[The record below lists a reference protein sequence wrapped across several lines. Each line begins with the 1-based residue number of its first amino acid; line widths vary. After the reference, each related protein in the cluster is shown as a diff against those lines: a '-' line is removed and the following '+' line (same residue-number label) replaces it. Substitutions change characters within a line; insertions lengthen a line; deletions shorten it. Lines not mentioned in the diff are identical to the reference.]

1 LRSIST
7 ARSAFNED
15 AMMDTFTRNY
25 SILLGAILLGL
36 LAWWL
41 SSIWQPRVWEIN
53 DMLEADP
60 RVGSYVYQFRVVDL
74 DNGVATLSTPRSFN
88 VPAMR
93 FLEIVEPSVAGKAQ
107 DDPAMIAA
115 QQDLIDH
122 QKRAQG
128 LVLAQPDVE
137 RVDWQLDVKWLADH
151 GVHAAGADI
160 R

>member
-1 LRSIST
+1 
-7 ARSAFNED
+7 
-15 AMMDTFTRNY
+15 MDSFTRNY

-53 DMLEADP
+53 EMLESDP
-60 RVGSYVYQFRVVDL
+60 KLSAYAYQFRVVDF
-74 DNGVATLSTPRSFN
+74 DNGLAILSTPRSFDM
-88 VPAMR
+88 PALR
-93 FLEIVEPSVAGKAQ
+93 FLEIVQPGLTGKAQ

-115 QQDLIDH
+115 QQDLIAH

-128 LVLAQPDVE
+128 LVQALPDVQ
-137 RVDWQLDVKWLADH
+137 RVDWRLDVKWLADH
-151 GVHAAGADI
+151 GVHPGNAAA

>member
-1 LRSIST
+1 LRPFGRSFSFSYEET
-7 ARSAFNED
+7 AL
-15 AMMDTFTRNY
+15 DTFTRNY

-36 LAWWL
+36 LVWWV

-60 RVGSYVYQFRVVDL
+60 QVGTYVYPFRVVDL
-74 DNGVATLSTPRSFN
+74 DKGIATISTPRSFA

-93 FLEIVEPSVAGKAQ
+93 FLEIVQPSLAGKAQ

-137 RVDWQLDVKWLADH
+137 RVDWQLDVKWLANH
-151 GVHAAGADI
+151 GVHAAVAD
-160 R
+160 

>member
-1 LRSIST
+1 
-7 ARSAFNED
+7 
-15 AMMDTFTRNY
+15 MDTFTRNY
-25 SILLGAILLGL
+25 SLLLGAILLGL

-41 SSIWQPRVWEIN
+41 SSIWQPRIWEIN

-60 RVGSYVYQFRVVDL
+60 QVGSYVYQFRVVDL
-74 DNGVATLSTPRSFN
+74 NAGVATLSTPRSFE

-93 FLEIVEPSVAGKAQ
+93 FLEIVQPSVAGKGQ

-128 LVLAQPDVE
+128 LVLALADVE
-137 RVDWQLDVKWLADH
+137 RVEWQLDVKWLADH
-151 GVHAAGADI
+151 GVHAAGAGI
-160 R
+160 H